1 MTLEARRSGDGRI
14 RTDFYDSGH
23 GSAYCIAEP
32 TRKGTLI
39 TELTGEGEVL
49 EQVLSET
56 NDAEAALSEHL
67 ASEEIR
73 VTETKKYEGVR
84 VDAMCDACGSHSIGR
99 ELDAG
104 SPEGIDAAPV
114 VPVFVCHSC
123 RAKYYQL
130 GDTYL
135 RRIVARKGDLFD
147 RTELAE
153 LKANEAAFVE
163 ALQENVIRIFASK
176 KMKRL
181 KIGESR

>member
-1 MTLEARRSGDGRI
+1 MSPRRSGDGRI

-39 TELTGEGEVL
+39 TELTSEGEVL

-56 NDAEAALSEHL
+56 NDAEAALSKHL
-67 ASEEIR
+67 ARDELR
-73 VTETKKYEGVR
+73 VTGTKEYERVR
-84 VDAMCDACGSHSIGR
+84 VNAVCDACRSRSIGR

-104 SPEGIDAAPV
+104 SPEGIDVAPV

-123 RAKYYQL
+123 GAKYYQL

-153 LKANEAAFVE
+153 LEADEATFVE
-163 ALQENVIRIFASK
+163 VLQENVIRIFASK

-181 KIGESR
+181 KLGES